1 MPRTACWCW
10 APVPLARWWSASCTA
25 DWTGADWQITW
36 SARTTPRVPAGGVLV
51 MPFGTGRP
59 DDVVKPRLRFISD
72 GVNLVLGQIDRVA
85 PETGTVEM
93 ADGGSSVMTT

>member
-1 MPRTACWCW
+1 
-10 APVPLARWWSASCTA
+10 
-25 DWTGADWQITW
+25 
-36 SARTTPRVPAGGVLV
+36 